1 MLRVGLT
8 GGLATGKSFV
18 GQCFVGMGCVLLK
31 ADELGHRA
39 LEPGQPAFGPV
50 VELFGEELLD
60 ENGRIDRRALGGV
73 VFADP
78 AKLAQL
84 NAIVHPVVIAE
95 EEAWFRRVEREAPE
109 SIAIVEAAILIETGS
124 YRRFE
129 HLVLTVC
136 SEQKQIERAIKR
148 DQLTREEVLARIGRQ
163 MPLAEKRK
171 YASFVIDTSG
181 TKEETL
187 EQVRRVHESLRSL
200 KP

>member
-8 GGLATGKSFV
+8 GGLATGKSFA
-18 GQCFVGMGCVLLK
+18 GQCFVGLGCALLK

-39 LEPGQPAFGPV
+39 LEPGQPAYGPV
-50 VELFGEELLD
+50 VELFGDELLD
-60 ENGRIDRRALGGV
+60 EEGRIDRRALGNI

-78 AKLAQL
+78 DKLARL
-84 NAIVHPVVIAE
+84 NAIVHPVVIAA
-95 EEAWFRRVEREAPE
+95 EEAWMGRVERESPG
-109 SIAIVEAAILIETGS
+109 SIAMVEAAILIETGS
-124 YRRFE
+124 YKRFE
-129 HLVLTVC
+129 QLVLTVC
-136 SEQKQIERAIKR
+136 SEQTQIERAMKR
-148 DQLTREEVLARIGRQ
+148 DRLTREEVLSRIGRQ

-200 KP
+200 TP